1 MVRTVEKIEY
11 ELERARRER
20 DTWKTNRGGQSNYEM
35 AGMMVSALENELSEA
50 ISNQANDDHKTP
62 DSV

>member
-1 MVRTVEKIEY
+1 MHPYLASLNVLFQPGMK
-11 ELERARRER
+11 
-20 DTWKTNRGGQSNYEM
+20 NQSTYEM